1 MFQKVGRGLSRPF
14 LLSTIMIKH
23 LSQLESDTI
32 TEQAIVIPFDFSNKE
47 SVPEGKD
54 LGDTIVI
61 KPITVRTWFRIR
73 PLILQIEKEDLE
85 KIVVKKD
92 EVNLDLADIM
102 AKYDD
107 LIVDIICLGIHNKKS
122 NPPEWFRDVLID
134 NTTWEDMR
142 ILLNAIIYRIG
153 FFPFYNSITTLRR
166 VSPLK
171 TETEIIAVRRNL
183 MSWQESAK
191 PDS

>member
-1 MFQKVGRGLSRPF
+1 
-14 LLSTIMIKH
+14 
-23 LSQLESDTI
+23 
-32 TEQAIVIPFDFSNKE
+32 
-47 SVPEGKD
+47 
-54 LGDTIVI
+54 
-61 KPITVRTWFRIR
+61 
-73 PLILQIEKEDLE
+73 
-85 KIVVKKD
+85 
-92 EVNLDLADIM
+92 M

-134 NTTWEDMR
+134 NTTGEDMR

>member
-1 MFQKVGRGLSRPF
+1 
-14 LLSTIMIKH
+14 MIKH

-153 FFPFYNSITTLRR
+153 FFPFCESITMLQN

>member
-1 MFQKVGRGLSRPF
+1 
-14 LLSTIMIKH
+14 MIKH

-122 NPPEWFRDVLID
+122 NPPE
-134 NTTWEDMR
+134 
-142 ILLNAIIYRIG
+142 
-153 FFPFYNSITTLRR
+153 
-166 VSPLK
+166 
-171 TETEIIAVRRNL
+171 
-183 MSWQESAK
+183 
-191 PDS
+191 